1 MFHSQFIIQ
10 CRCKDEEMS
19 ITELVGQCRISCHV
33 RKTLVF
39 ATYYEEED
47 RVKYQSFQWAENN
60 IFENS

>member
-10 CRCKDEEMS
+10 CRCKDEEIS
-19 ITELVGQCRISCHV
+19 ITELVAQCRISCHV

-39 ATYYEEED
+39 ATYSEEED
-47 RVKYQSFQWAENN
+47 KVKYQSFQWAGSN